1 MPSKYGFGDTR
12 KKSAPT
18 YKKAKGPFKMKGS
31 PYKVAPIVAAII
43 GQVVGAAAK
52 SGSKPAPDVED
63 ETGDLDKLKFGK

>member
-31 PYKVAPIVAAII
+31 PYRAAPIIAAVV
-43 GQVVGAAAK
+43 GQLVGAALK
-52 SGSKPAPDVED
+52 SGSKSAPDVED
-63 ETGDLDKLKFGK
+63 ETGGLDKLKFGK

>member
-31 PYKVAPIVAAII
+31 PYIR
-43 GQVVGAAAK
+43 
-52 SGSKPAPDVED
+52 
-63 ETGDLDKLKFGK
+63 